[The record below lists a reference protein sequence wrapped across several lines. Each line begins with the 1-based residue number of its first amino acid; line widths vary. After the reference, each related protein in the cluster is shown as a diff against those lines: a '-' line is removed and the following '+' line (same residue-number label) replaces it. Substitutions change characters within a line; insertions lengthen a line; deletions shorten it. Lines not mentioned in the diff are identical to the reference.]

1 MTLMRRIVLSLMS
14 TLTVV
19 VLLFGYRTSTSATM
33 AADQSAVTPI
43 SGGGQAA
50 AAPPEGGSDSGDSGD
65 SGDSADSA
73 DSSDDSS
80 GGTASDAPQ
89 AATGGSSGSSSSS
102 TKTYTG
108 DVAQTRWGPVQVAI
122 TVASG
127 KITEV
132 AVPQYPNGNPK
143 DAQINAY
150 ALPIL
155 IQETTAQQSA
165 QIDMISG
172 ATVTSEGYL
181 ASLQSALDQAGL

>member
-1 MTLMRRIVLSLMS
+1 MRRIVLSLMS

-50 AAPPEGGSDSGDSGD
+50 AAPPEGGSD